1 MSLLK
6 RSVPSPG
13 ALPASAPSAA
23 LALALTS
30 CFCFFFHGL
39 NGGSPLV
46 AAEPLGLVLPTEN
59 DAIFSR
65 DPSKFYMYTNRTSP
79 NGVRSKP
86 WTAGRYGFVRNE
98 KSTSIG
104 IVFTRFHEGVDIR
117 PVRRDSSDN
126 PLDEVRSI
134 ARGTV
139 MYATAASSLSNY
151 GNYVVVRH
159 DFADGPFYSLSAH
172 LKSISVKA
180 GDPVE
185 AGQKLGIMGYTGSGI
200 NRERSHL
207 HLELN
212 MLISDRFGKWHDT
225 HFRSPNHHGNY
236 NGFNLV
242 GLDVSGLFHAHKD
255 NSEIQLSDFIPLAG
269 AYYKVTVRS
278 DTDFQLIKRY
288 PWLLKNAD
296 QAVGNPSWEITFS
309 SSGLPLAVEPSSHH
323 VTYPA
328 VTWVKESSI
337 NHSYNTSNRI
347 EGTGST
353 ATLTGPGSRY
363 IQLIVGTF

>member
-1 MSLLK
+1 MSL
-6 RSVPSPG
+6 PSRFPFPFVSLIG
-13 ALPASAPSAA
+13 AAAVSIGLLLIGAVELP
-23 LALALTS
+23 
-30 CFCFFFHGL
+30 
-39 NGGSPLV
+39 

-65 DPSKFYMYTNRTSP
+65 DPSKFYMYTDRTSP
-79 NGVRSKP
+79 DGTRSKP

-98 KSTSIG
+98 KRTSIG

-117 PVRRDSSDN
+117 PVRRDSSGN

-139 MYATAASSLSNY
+139 VYATAASNLSNY

-159 DFADGPFYSLSAH
+159 DFSDGPFYSLSAH

-180 GDPVE
+180 GQAVK
-185 AGQKLGIMGYTGSGI
+185 AGQKIGIMGYTGSGI
-200 NRERSHL
+200 NRERAHV

-212 MLISDRFGKWHDT
+212 MLVSDRFGKWHDT
-225 HFRSPNHHGNY
+225 HFRSRNHHGIY

-242 GLDVSGLFHAHKD
+242 GLDVSGLLHSHKED
-255 NSEIQLSDFIPLAG
+255 PNIRLSEFIPLAG
-269 AYYKVTVRS
+269 AYYKVTARNDS
-278 DTDFQLIKRY
+278 DFQLIKRY

-296 QAVGNPSWEITFS
+296 KAVGNPSWEITFS
-309 SSGLPLAVEPSSHH
+309 STGLPLSVEPSTRS

-328 VTWVKESSI
+328 VTWVKPSSI
-337 NHSYNTSNRI
+337 DHSYNTSNRI
-347 EGTGST
+347 QGTGSK

-363 IQLIVGTF
+363 IQLIMGTF